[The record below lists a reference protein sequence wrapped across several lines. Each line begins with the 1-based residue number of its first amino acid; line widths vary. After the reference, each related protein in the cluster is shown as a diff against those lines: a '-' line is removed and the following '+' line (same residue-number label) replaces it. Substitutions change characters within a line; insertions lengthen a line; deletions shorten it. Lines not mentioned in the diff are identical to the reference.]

1 MDVSQFDF
9 DLPRESI
16 ATRPARPRDTARM
29 LEVTSN
35 MWRDLSVSDLPRC
48 LRAGDLLVFN
58 DTKVLP
64 ARLEGRRE
72 AERGTASVEITLNRA
87 EQPGIW
93 SAFAK
98 PAKRLRVGDRVRFA
112 ELEAEVLERR
122 AAGEIVFRF
131 TGDDTALF
139 ATLERAGEIPL
150 PPYMGRKADEADRID
165 YQTVFA
171 RAPGAVAAPTA
182 ALHFTP
188 RLLEALAGAGVGRT
202 FVTLHVGAGTFLPV
216 MADNTDAHHMHK
228 EWGEVPAVTADAINA
243 TRGAGGR
250 VVAVGTT
257 ALRMIESASDKT
269 GRLAPFRGDTDLF
282 ITPGYRFK
290 AVDLLLTNFHLP
302 RSTLFM
308 LVSAFAGLDR
318 MQQAYA
324 HAALAGYRF
333 YSYGDATLL
342 HRAPA

>member
-9 DLPRESI
+9 DLPRERI

-29 LEVTSN
+29 LEVTSDT
-35 MWRDLSVSDLPRC
+35 WRDLSVSDLPRC

-122 AAGEIVFRF
+122 TAGEVVFRF
-131 TGDDTALF
+131 AGGDTALF
-139 ATLERAGEIPL
+139 ASLERAGEIPL

-165 YQTVFA
+165 YQTMFA

-188 RLLEALAGAGVGRT
+188 RLLDALAGADVGRT

-216 MADNTDAHHMHK
+216 TADNTDAPHMHK

-257 ALRMIESASDKT
+257 ALRMIESASDET

-342 HRAPA
+342 HRAAA